1 VSMAGKTQSAETK
14 ARIANTLRARMNDP
28 ALRAK
33 ISADTKARMADPAVR
48 QRIRD
53 GMAAAAGDL
62 VSLTVLRSAWRGAPP
77 GVRRRFIEEL
87 LAPLF
92 GEPADSAA
100 ALAIAGIGSAS
111 QLDNDGRP

>member
-1 VSMAGKTQSAETK
+1 MSMRGKTQSAETK
-14 ARIANTLRARMNDP
+14 TKIADTLRARMTDP
-28 ALRAK
+28 AVRAK

-62 VSLTVLRSAWRGAPP
+62 ISLTVLRSAWQGAPP
-77 GVRRRFIEEL
+77 SVRRAFVVEL

-92 GEPADSAA
+92 DGPVRGSSQIEPGA
-100 ALAIAGIGSAS
+100 SAS
-111 QLDNDGRP
+111 ETSVDR

>member
-1 VSMAGKTQSAETK
+1 VSMRGKTQSAETK
-14 ARIANTLRARMNDP
+14 ARIAGTLRARMTDP
-28 ALRAK
+28 AVRAQ

-62 VSLTVLRSAWRGAPP
+62 VSLTVLRAAWRGAPP
-77 GVRRRFIEEL
+77 SVRRSFIVEL

-92 GEPADSAA
+92 DGPVRAPSQIEP
-100 ALAIAGIGSAS
+100 GAS
-111 QLDNDGRP
+111 PSEPPAET